1 MNKKEIAK
9 EFTKQMLDPNQ
20 PSINFGQVT
29 DMLKEIQQTHREV
42 LSNMDSYRI
51 RERLVDSTFSARHSQ
66 LQSLNMQL
74 DSLNAKLE
82 KSSTLFSKSRKC
94 SLWERYW
101 TAVTGGGDLGPA
113 CRAWICATAGRP
125 SNQSPADDAMK
136 KKRRKKRRG

>member
-9 EFTKQMLDPNQ
+9 EFTRQMLDPNQ

-29 DMLKEIQQTHREV
+29 AMLGEIQKTHREV

-51 RERLVDSTFSARHSQ
+51 RERIMDSTFSARHSQ

-74 DSLNAKLE
+74 GSLNAKLKE
-82 KSSTLFSKSRKC
+82 SSALFSKLRKC

-101 TAVTGGGDLGPA
+101 TAVTVGAISALV
-113 CRAWICATAGRP
+113 T
-125 SNQSPADDAMK
+125 NLLLMML
-136 KKRRKKRRG
+136 